1 MHISLPSRAMEWIA
15 FNSAGFCNICLAC
28 DDHLAN
34 DESDIEMNAPA
45 KTEEFASPIPA
56 GVYAET
62 VLSVTHYTDR
72 LFRFTMT
79 RPQGFRFRSGEFAMI
94 GLMVE
99 GKPVFR
105 AYSIASPAWAEELEF
120 FSIKVTDGPLTSH
133 LQLIKPGDQVLMRKK
148 PTGTLVLDA
157 LTPGKRLYMFSTGTG
172 IAPFASLIRDP
183 ETYEKFDEV
192 ILTHTTR
199 EISELKYGFDLV
211 HEIQNDE
218 LLKEVVGDK
227 LRHYATVTREDFEYR
242 GRITDLISSGKL
254 FTDLGVPPIDPAI
267 DRGMICGS
275 STMLKDTKELL
286 EKAGLDE
293 GANSKPAE
301 FVIERAFVG

>member
-1 MHISLPSRAMEWIA
+1 
-15 FNSAGFCNICLAC
+15 
-28 DDHLAN
+28 
-34 DESDIEMNAPA
+34 MNAPA
-45 KTEEFASPIPA
+45 KTEEFASAIPA
-56 GVYAET
+56 GVFAET

-120 FSIKVTDGPLTSH
+120 FSIKVPDGPLTSH
-133 LQLIKPGDQVLMRKK
+133 LQGIKPGDQVLMRKK

-157 LTPGKRLYMFSTGTG
+157 LIPGRRLYMFSTGTG

-183 ETYEKFDEV
+183 ETYEKYEEV
-192 ILTHTTR
+192 ILTHTCR
-199 EISELKYGFDLV
+199 DVAELKYGFDLV
-211 HEIQNDE
+211 EEIRNDE
-218 LLKEVVGDK
+218 ILSEIVGDK
-227 LRHYATVTREDFEYR
+227 LKHYATVTREDYPFK
-242 GRITDLISSGKL
+242 GRITDLMESGKL
-254 FTDLGVPPIDPAI
+254 FTDLGVPPLDPAT

-275 STMLKDTKELL
+275 SAMLKDTKDLL
-286 EKAGLDE
+286 EKVGLEE